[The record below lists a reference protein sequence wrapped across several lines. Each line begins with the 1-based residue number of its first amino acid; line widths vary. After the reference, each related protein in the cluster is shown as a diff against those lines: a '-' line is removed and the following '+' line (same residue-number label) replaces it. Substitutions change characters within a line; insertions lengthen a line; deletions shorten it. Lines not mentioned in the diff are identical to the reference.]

1 MQLLVQDGSCHVQC
15 SGSSKK
21 QSKLS
26 WKSQFSRE
34 SDCMSSM
41 HSDGR
46 SVRMNIRMLD
56 GILTT
61 RVKMLLNLGIL
72 YHSIIENLVNWKAMS
87 KPIKLDIIILWLVHC
102 ATCSFMDL

>member
-1 MQLLVQDGSCHVQC
+1 
-15 SGSSKK
+15 
-21 QSKLS
+21 
-26 WKSQFSRE
+26 
-34 SDCMSSM
+34 
-41 HSDGR
+41 
-46 SVRMNIRMLD
+46 MNIRMLD